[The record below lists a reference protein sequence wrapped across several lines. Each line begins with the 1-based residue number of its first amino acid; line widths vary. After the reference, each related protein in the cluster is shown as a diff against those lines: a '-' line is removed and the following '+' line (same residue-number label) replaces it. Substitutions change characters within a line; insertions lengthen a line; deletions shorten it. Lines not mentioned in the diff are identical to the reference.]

1 MRVSKKRSPWPNP
14 GLKNKTVT
22 VYLRKMKVKICGIT
36 NQQDAS
42 IAVELGVDALGFIF
56 AASPRQIAPE
66 KASAI
71 ISSLPP
77 FVHTVGVFVN
87 EEPANIREVAQFC
100 GLDMIQLHGDEPPD
114 VCSEFMPHTIKVFR
128 LKDESSLEL
137 IKPYL
142 GKVRALLF
150 DTYSEEKRGGTGKPF
165 DWGLALKGKEL
176 GVPVI
181 LSGGLSPS
189 NIKDAISNVKPY
201 AVDVNSG
208 VEKSPG
214 LKDHH
219 LMRQLMEIVKTDFEY
234 TTIEL

>member
-1 MRVSKKRSPWPNP
+1 
-14 GLKNKTVT
+14 
-22 VYLRKMKVKICGIT
+22 MKVKICGIT

-42 IAVELGVDALGFIF
+42 MAVELGVDVLGFIF
-56 AASPRQIAPE
+56 AASPRRIDPE
-66 KASAI
+66 KARAI

-77 FVHTVGVFVN
+77 FVLTVGVFVN
-87 EEPANIREVAQFC
+87 EDLAKIREVARFC

-114 VCSEFMPHTIKVFR
+114 VCSEFMPRTIKAFR

-150 DTYSEEKRGGTGKPF
+150 DTYSGEKRGGTGKTF
-165 DWGLALKGKEL
+165 DWGLAVKGKEL
-176 GVPVI
+176 GVPLI

-189 NIKDAISNVKPY
+189 NIEEAIATVKPY

-214 LKDHH
+214 IKSPD
-219 LMRQLMEIVKTDFEY
+219 LMKKLMEIISRIGVTV
-234 TTIEL
+234 